1 MSRRSIVGLAA
12 ALLLTASLA
21 FALSAQQPSGNEPS
35 PAAPQAKPGPV
46 APPANDADKIKSAMS
61 AAPAAIA
68 ANATI
73 MDMATMKPIRKG
85 TNGWT
90 CLPDMPHSPGADPM
104 CLDQNGMLWVEAL
117 TTRKDPPKGKMGF
130 GYMLVGG
137 SDASNTDPHAT
148 MPAPGGKWID
158 TGPHVMVL
166 NIGDAFAGYPTTAAN
181 TKLPYVMFPGTPY
194 AHLMIPVK

>member
-1 MSRRSIVGLAA
+1 MSRLSIVGLAA
-12 ALLLTASLA
+12 ALFLTGSLA
-21 FALSAQQPSGNEPS
+21 FALSSKQTPGNKTSTP
-35 PAAPQAKPGPV
+35 APQAKAGPV
-46 APPANDADKIKSAMS
+46 APPTNDADKIKSAMS

-85 TNGWT
+85 TNEWT

-104 CLDQNGMLWVEAL
+104 CLDRNGVLWVEAL
-117 TTRKDPPKGKMGF
+117 TAKKDPPKGKMGF
-130 GYMLVGG
+130 GYMLAGG
-137 SDASNTDPHAT
+137 SDASNTDPFAT

-166 NIGDAFAGYPTTAAN
+166 NIGDAFAGYPTTPAN
-181 TKLPYVMFPGTPY
+181 TKAPYVMFPGTPY
-194 AHLMIPVK
+194 AHLMIPVR